1 MNYDL
6 YMSGF
11 SKSKTVRTKVGP
23 SVKRNTEELSEKN
36 LGSWSVVLGSVQ
48 RFQVGETMTGSKIL
62 QVLYGLSIFV
72 PML

>member
-23 SVKRNTEELSEKN
+23 SVKRNTEELSEKKTGK
-36 LGSWSVVLGSVQ
+36 LVCCFRV
-48 RFQVGETMTGSKIL
+48 GSK
-62 QVLYGLSIFV
+62 V
-72 PML
+72 PGW